1 MKPSKLRG
9 LMLIS
14 TVTALITGAL
24 TMGQASPIKQ
34 NDPATD
40 FVRRREFAPPDTIIH
55 SNPST
60 LSALEVTLQKRYW
73 IDCKSPRDKSYKSLT
88 DDGERANLSDEF
100 EREYSEA
107 KSEGKLNE
115 FITNELSWIERFWQ
129 SHQSAIR
136 SRIFQNYK
144 PQTKSKEKDLQ
155 DFLLTSLIDTLELQ
169 CRLFDEATQYP
180 RSNYKFPSKKRAEY
194 LDLRAHQKVVI
205 ELKKINKYEGPLED
219 AKIKEALAAVAAK

>member
-1 MKPSKLRG
+1 MRFKSLLLIAILPIA
-9 LMLIS
+9 LMFGCAQLAQGEPELEQPNS
-14 TVTALITGAL
+14 T
-24 TMGQASPIKQ
+24 
-34 NDPATD
+34 ATD

-60 LSALEVTLQKRYW
+60 LSGPKPPLEERYLL
-73 IDCKSPRDKSYKSLT
+73 DRLPRDQSYKSLT
-88 DDGERANLSDEF
+88 NESERANLNDEF
-100 EREYSEA
+100 EREYSKA
-107 KSEGKLNE
+107 KSEGKLNR
-115 FITNELSWIERFWQ
+115 FITSELSWIERFWQ
-129 SHQSAIR
+129 SRYSATR

-194 LDLRAHQKVVI
+194 LDLRAHQKAVV
-205 ELKKINKYEGPLED
+205 ELKKMNKYEGPLEE